1 MSYSEGKRPY
11 ERASKSSHSHIINDA
26 DVKDFLSNCILPSS
40 GEDIDVAEI
49 SHELMETPVD
59 EVKGVIAIDGGYQD
73 VVIREAFPSA
83 TFAFLQLGALYFSID
98 DLRSLEPKPFIA
110 PEDIAKLKNI
120 DRLKASIPTKTII
133 VEGQDT
139 FIRSFR
145 HSIFSLLKNNVT
157 DGLKTLKWFLF
168 SEFLAEPRDTW
179 TLASCP
185 NSSCNEVRI
194 SIARSSLG
202 TDYTCKCPSCSE
214 VLYLTD
220 TFRLHEV
227 ADEEVGASGTLGYL
241 TTTLEQIFMLIWL
254 KAILDQAPTKLN
266 EFFFIKDGPLAFFGQ
281 TANLHEP
288 MLRLVRYLQST
299 NTFFAVGLEKSGAF
313 VEHAKLVADRL
324 PPNNFLIMD
333 NEYIYKYI
341 LPGRNESAPAYGN
354 TTYYGVKV
362 IFKSK
367 DARVYVA
374 TLPVPETKAEY
385 DRNQIPNLDQILSM
399 VSLLRSDMYDN
410 ALLPIAL
417 ANKLIS
423 ISNHP
428 SANLLEKFA
437 KGQITSKPAI

>member
-40 GEDIDVAEI
+40 GEDIDVAQI
-49 SHELMETPVD
+49 SHELIETPVD

-139 FIRSFR
+139 FVRSFR

-185 NSSCNEVRI
+185 N
-194 SIARSSLG
+194 
-202 TDYTCKCPSCSE
+202 PSC
-214 VLYLTD
+214 
-220 TFRLHEV
+220 
-227 ADEEVGASGTLGYL
+227 
-241 TTTLEQIFMLIWL
+241 
-254 KAILDQAPTKLN
+254 KLW
-266 EFFFIKDGPLAFFGQ
+266 D
-281 TANLHEP
+281 
-288 MLRLVRYLQST
+288 
-299 NTFFAVGLEKSGAF
+299 
-313 VEHAKLVADRL
+313 
-324 PPNNFLIMD
+324 
-333 NEYIYKYI
+333 
-341 LPGRNESAPAYGN
+341 
-354 TTYYGVKV
+354 
-362 IFKSK
+362 
-367 DARVYVA
+367 
-374 TLPVPETKAEY
+374 
-385 DRNQIPNLDQILSM
+385 
-399 VSLLRSDMYDN
+399 
-410 ALLPIAL
+410 
-417 ANKLIS
+417 
-423 ISNHP
+423 
-428 SANLLEKFA
+428 
-437 KGQITSKPAI
+437 